1 MVLWGWGRITLI
13 ESNAMRSTFVTVL
26 ALFASLAL
34 AAPLPAQVRQSEITP
49 KAPGSMSLT
58 DVYRGK
64 TLSQWVKQI
73 SDRDPSLS
81 EEAIRAV
88 ATFGPDAAKEA
99 NPALIDALSYR
110 DTGLRVNAALAI
122 TLIGVHENHVNRAVP
137 ALARRLS
144 EDNQAIVRLH
154 AAVALGRLDL
164 DARPAIPQLVQ
175 AAKDPAAWEIR
186 RAAVYA
192 LGRAGRAT
200 REKEIDMGAA
210 KALIFLFSPSQ
221 EYCAEVR
228 LMAVMALGS
237 MGIPPS
243 PVDKQAIIQAFNQAT
258 TDRYKAV
265 AIWAHM
271 GMMADGE
278 PLDIHMKAILG
289 HLKGTDFEAH
299 LQALRA
305 LGTMKDKARSAIP
318 ELTTELKGKEPVLV
332 AAACWALGEMGDI
345 PDKPM
350 QLIQELKDSKD
361 SDDTVKNAAKDALE
375 KLTGRPKGRD

>member
-1 MVLWGWGRITLI
+1 
-13 ESNAMRSTFVTVL
+13 MRSTFVTVL

-58 DVYRGK
+58 DQYRGK

-99 NPALIDALSYR
+99 NPALIEALSYR

-122 TLIGVHENHVNRAVP
+122 TLIGVHENHVDRAVP

-200 REKEIDMGAA
+200 REKEIDMRAA
-210 KALIFLFSPSQ
+210 KALIFLFSPNQ
-221 EYCAEVR
+221 EFCAEVR

-278 PLDIHMKAILG
+278 PLDIHMKAILS

-305 LGTMKDKARSAIP
+305 LGTMKDKARPAIP

-375 KLTGRPKGRD
+375 KLTGKPRGRE

>member
-1 MVLWGWGRITLI
+1 
-13 ESNAMRSTFVTVL
+13 MRSTFVTVV

-34 AAPLPAQVRQSEITP
+34 AAPLPAQVRQSDITP

-58 DVYRGK
+58 DVYHGK

-73 SDRDPSLS
+73 KDPDPSLS

-88 ATFGPDAAKEA
+88 ASFGPDAAKEA
-99 NPALIDALSYR
+99 NPALIDALSFR

-122 TLIGVHENHVNRAVP
+122 TLIGVHESHVDRAVP

-200 REKEIDMGAA
+200 SEMKPLDMRAA
-210 KALIFLFSPSQ
+210 NALIFLFSPTQ
-221 EYCAEVR
+221 EPCAEVR

-243 PVDKQAIIQAFNQAT
+243 PADKQTIIQAFNHAT

-265 AIWAHM
+265 GIWAHM

-278 PLDIHMKAILG
+278 PMDTHMTAILKY
-289 HLKGTDFEAH
+289 LKGTDFEAH
-299 LQALRA
+299 LQAIRA
-305 LGTMKDKARSAIP
+305 LGTMGNKARPAIK
-318 ELTTELKGKEPVLV
+318 ELTDELKGKEPVLV

-361 SDDTVKNAAKDALE
+361 SDDTVKNAAKEAME
-375 KLTGRPKGRD
+375 KLTGKPKGKN